1 VFRRFHDHA
10 SLDCILPGRGCAAS
24 EAVDFGVE
32 EYGENDMN
40 TSPNDRDA
48 DRHADQ
54 LGQDAAR
61 ADFAEQ
67 EFIDHREELA
77 EQLLAGLDLY
87 ACGKPLLAF
96 DDVQE
101 RVYSE
106 YTDQFT
112 SALKLCSAQPAAGGA
127 AIARIFESAAQ
138 DVVDDFESAFRA
150 DYELDFD
157 MRDAA

>member
-1 VFRRFHDHA
+1 M
-10 SLDCILPGRGCAAS
+10 SP
-24 EAVDFGVE
+24 
-32 EYGENDMN
+32 
-40 TSPNDRDA
+40 SPNERDA
-48 DRHADQ
+48 DRHADE

-77 EQLLAGLDLY
+77 AELFSGLELW

-112 SALKLCSAQPAAGGA
+112 AALKLCSVKPAEGGF

-138 DVVDDFESAFRA
+138 DVVDDFEIAFRA
-150 DYELDFD
+150 DYELDFE
-157 MRDAA
+157 MEVRGAA

>member
-1 VFRRFHDHA
+1 
-10 SLDCILPGRGCAAS
+10 
-24 EAVDFGVE
+24 
-32 EYGENDMN
+32 MN
-40 TSPNDRDA
+40 TSPHSQEA
-48 DRHADQ
+48 DRYADDC
-54 LGQDAAR
+54 GQDAAR
-61 ADFAEQ
+61 ADYAEK

-77 EQLLAGLDLY
+77 AELFAGLELW

-106 YTDQFT
+106 YTDQLT
-112 SALKLCSAQPAAGGA
+112 AALKLCSVKPAEGGA
-127 AIARIFESAAQ
+127 AIANIFESAAQ
-138 DVVDDFESAFRA
+138 DVVDDFEIAFRA

>member
-1 VFRRFHDHA
+1 M
-10 SLDCILPGRGCAAS
+10 SK
-24 EAVDFGVE
+24 
-32 EYGENDMN
+32 
-40 TSPNDRDA
+40 SPNERDA
-48 DRHADQ
+48 DRHADK

-61 ADFAEQ
+61 SDFAEQ

-77 EQLLAGLDLY
+77 ALLADGIELY
-87 ACGKPLLAF
+87 VCGKPLLAF

-106 YTDQFT
+106 YAKQLIA
-112 SALKLCSAQPAAGGA
+112 ALKLREVKVEEGDA
-127 AIARIFESAAQ
+127 AIANIFESAAQ

-150 DYELDFD
+150 DYELDFE

>member
-1 VFRRFHDHA
+1 M
-10 SLDCILPGRGCAAS
+10 S
-24 EAVDFGVE
+24 
-32 EYGENDMN
+32 
-40 TSPNDRDA
+40 TSPHSQEA
-48 DRHADQ
+48 DRYADDC
-54 LGQDAAR
+54 GQDAAR

-67 EFIDHREELA
+67 EFIDHREELSA
-77 EQLLAGLDLY
+77 QLLAGLELY

-106 YTDQFT
+106 YTDQF
-112 SALKLCSAQPAAGGA
+112 SAALKLCSVKPAEGGA
-127 AIARIFESAAQ
+127 AIASIFESAAQ
-138 DVVDDFESAFRA
+138 DVVDDSEIAFRA

>member
-1 VFRRFHDHA
+1 
-10 SLDCILPGRGCAAS
+10 
-24 EAVDFGVE
+24 
-32 EYGENDMN
+32 MN
-40 TSPNDRDA
+40 TSPNERDA
-48 DRHADQ
+48 DRYADDC
-54 LGQDAAR
+54 GQYAAS
-61 ADFAEQ
+61 ADYAEQ

-77 EQLLAGLDLY
+77 AELFSGLELW

-96 DDVQE
+96 DDEQE

-112 SALKLCSAQPAAGGA
+112 AELKLCSVKPAEGGA

-138 DVVDDFESAFRA
+138 DVVDDFEIAFRA

-157 MRDAA
+157 MRNAA

>member
-1 VFRRFHDHA
+1 
-10 SLDCILPGRGCAAS
+10 
-24 EAVDFGVE
+24 
-32 EYGENDMN
+32 MN
-40 TSPNDRDA
+40 KSPHSQEA
-48 DRHADQ
+48 DRYADEC
-54 LGQDAAR
+54 GQDAAR

-77 EQLLAGLDLY
+77 AQLMAGLELW

-96 DDVQE
+96 DDLEE

-112 SALKLCSAQPAAGGA
+112 AALKLCSVKPAEGGF

-138 DVVDDFESAFRA
+138 DVVDDFEIAFRA
-150 DYELDFD
+150 DYELDFE
-157 MRDAA
+157 MRNAA

>member
-1 VFRRFHDHA
+1 V
-10 SLDCILPGRGCAAS
+10 
-24 EAVDFGVE
+24 
-32 EYGENDMN
+32 N
-40 TSPNDRDA
+40 TSPHDRDA
-48 DRHADQ
+48 DRHADE

-61 ADFAEQ
+61 SDFAEQ

-77 EQLLAGLDLY
+77 AQLLAGLELY

-112 SALKLCSAQPAAGGA
+112 AALKLCSVKPVEGGA

-138 DVVDDFESAFRA
+138 DVVDDFEIAFRA

>member
-1 VFRRFHDHA
+1 M
-10 SLDCILPGRGCAAS
+10 S
-24 EAVDFGVE
+24 
-32 EYGENDMN
+32 
-40 TSPNDRDA
+40 TSPHSQEA
-48 DRHADQ
+48 DRYADDC
-54 LGQDAAR
+54 GQDAAR

-77 EQLLAGLDLY
+77 AELFAGLELW

-112 SALKLCSAQPAAGGA
+112 AALKLCSVKPEAGGA
-127 AIARIFESAAQ
+127 AIANIFESAAQ
-138 DVVDDFESAFRA
+138 DVVDDFEIAFRA

-157 MRDAA
+157 MRNAA

>member
-1 VFRRFHDHA
+1 
-10 SLDCILPGRGCAAS
+10 
-24 EAVDFGVE
+24 
-32 EYGENDMN
+32 MN
-40 TSPNDRDA
+40 TSPNERDA
-48 DRHADQ
+48 DRYADE

-61 ADFAEQ
+61 SDFAEQ

-77 EQLLAGLDLY
+77 AALAAGIELY
-87 ACGKPLLAF
+87 ACGKPLLDF

-106 YTDQFT
+106 YADQFT
-112 SALKLCSAQPAAGGA
+112 AALKLCSVTPAEGGA
-127 AIARIFESAAQ
+127 AIASIFESAAQ

-150 DYELDFD
+150 DYELDFE

>member
-1 VFRRFHDHA
+1 
-10 SLDCILPGRGCAAS
+10 
-24 EAVDFGVE
+24 
-32 EYGENDMN
+32 MN
-40 TSPNDRDA
+40 TSPHDRDA

-61 ADFAEQ
+61 SDFAEQ

-77 EQLLAGLDLY
+77 EQLLAGLELY
-87 ACGKPLLAF
+87 VCGKPLLAF
-96 DDVQE
+96 DDLEE

-112 SALKLCSAQPAAGGA
+112 AALKLCSVKPAEGGA
-127 AIARIFESAAQ
+127 AIASIFESAAQ

-150 DYELDFD
+150 DYELDYE
-157 MRDAA
+157 MRNAA

>member
-1 VFRRFHDHA
+1 
-10 SLDCILPGRGCAAS
+10 
-24 EAVDFGVE
+24 
-32 EYGENDMN
+32 MN
-40 TSPNDRDA
+40 TSPNELDA
-48 DRHADQ
+48 DRYSDE

-77 EQLLAGLDLY
+77 ALLADGLELY

-106 YTDQFT
+106 YAKQLIA
-112 SALKLCSAQPAAGGA
+112 ALKLREVKAEEGDA
-127 AIARIFESAAQ
+127 AIASIFESAAQ

-150 DYELDFD
+150 DYELNFD
-157 MRDAA
+157 MRNAA

>member
-1 VFRRFHDHA
+1 M
-10 SLDCILPGRGCAAS
+10 SK
-24 EAVDFGVE
+24 
-32 EYGENDMN
+32 
-40 TSPNDRDA
+40 SPNERDA
-48 DRHADQ
+48 DRHADK

-61 ADFAEQ
+61 SDFAEQ

-77 EQLLAGLDLY
+77 AQLMAGLELW

-96 DDVQE
+96 DDLEE

-112 SALKLCSAQPAAGGA
+112 AALKLCSVKPAEGGF

-138 DVVDDFESAFRA
+138 DVVDDFEIAFRA
-150 DYELDFD
+150 DYELDFE
-157 MRDAA
+157 MRNAA